1 MKKNLIL
8 VSILTLGLVL
18 GTSLPASASDA
29 QKIVL
34 LEKRVKVLETQLKRL
49 LEQEK
54 RASKYLKCVQNV
66 EGNSFVV
73 PFKILNCIRK

>member
-1 MKKNLIL
+1 MKRKII
-8 VSILTLGLVL
+8 VASILALAIGL

-49 LEQEK
+49 LDQEK